1 MFFCEFSMSIN
12 KEVED
17 HAFSGNTV
25 DYIIDS
31 CRSRKYA
38 LMKRTFDPF
47 PPPFQ
52 MGRSNRWLAS
62 EVYAWLARQSSRSAQ
77 GEGTLELASTPQPSA
92 SVAAAVVPVA
102 GITEMK
108 KLYESGST
116 LDELCRRFRIG
127 KGRLS
132 ASLRA
137 AGTVMRA
144 PGRSRLKTLKGTAS
158 ERYPWP
164 SVSDRAARANAG
176 GGVA

>member
-1 MFFCEFSMSIN
+1 MSIS

-17 HAFSGNTV
+17 HALSGHTV

-38 LMKRTFDPF
+38 LMKRPFDPF
-47 PPPFQ
+47 PQPFQ

-62 EVYAWLARQSSRSAQ
+62 EVYAWLARQSSRSMQ
-77 GEGTLELASTPQPSA
+77 GEGTLGLASTPQPSA
-92 SVAAAVVPVA
+92 SVAAAVVPVVGTA
-102 GITEMK
+102 EMK

-144 PGRSRLKTLKGTAS
+144 PGRSRLKTPKAAAS
-158 ERYPWP
+158 ERHPWP
-164 SVSDRAARANAG
+164 SVPDRAARVNAG
-176 GGVA
+176 GGAA